1 MFDLN
6 KIREDFPILGM
17 QVNGRPFA
25 YLDNGA
31 TAQKPRSVIECVNNI
46 YKESNSNIHRGSHHL
61 SNVMTTRYEEARERI
76 RRFIGAAAAEEIIFT
91 AGATSSLNLVAG
103 SYGRMAVG
111 KGDKVIVSYMEHHAN
126 IVPWQMLCN
135 EKGATLKVI
144 PLKDNGTLDMEAYL
158 GMLDE
163 RVKVVA
169 ITQASNVLGTIND
182 LRPVIEAAHKVGA
195 VVVVD
200 GCQGIVHG
208 GVSVTELG
216 CDFYAFSG
224 HKLYAPTGIGVLYG
238 KRELLDAMP
247 PYMGGGD
254 MVDKVSFEKTTY
266 AETPLKFEAGTTDYV
281 GAIALGEAIEY
292 LNGIDMKAALEHENA
307 LTKYAIELLSQ
318 VNGLTIYGSAP
329 ERCSIVSFNVEGIH
343 HMDMGM
349 ILDKMG
355 VAVRTGTHCAQ
366 PLMELYGTTGMVR
379 ASMAFYN
386 TTREIEQLREAVD
399 RAVSMFK

>member
-31 TAQKPRSVIECVNNI
+31 TAQKPRSVIECVDRI

-61 SNVMTTRYEEARERI
+61 SNVMTTRYEEARERV

-135 EKGATLKVI
+135 EKGAALKVI

-182 LRPVIEAAHKVGA
+182 LRPIIEAAHKVGA

-208 GVSVTELG
+208 GVSVTELD

-318 VNGLTIYGSAP
+318 VDGLTIYGSAP
-329 ERCSIVSFNVEGIH
+329 DRCSIVSFNVEGIH

-386 TTREIEQLREAVD
+386 TTQEIEQLREAVD

>member
-31 TAQKPRSVIECVNNI
+31 TAQKPRSVIECVDRI

-61 SNVMTTRYEEARERI
+61 SNVMTTRYEEARERV

-135 EKGATLKVI
+135 EKGAALKVI

-182 LRPVIEAAHKVGA
+182 LRPIIEAAHKVGA

-292 LNGIDMKAALEHENA
+292 LNSIDMKAALEHENA

-318 VNGLTIYGSAP
+318 VDGLTIYGSAP
-329 ERCSIVSFNVEGIH
+329 DRCSIVSFNVEGIH

>member
-61 SNVMTTRYEEARERI
+61 SNVMTTRYEEARERV

-111 KGDKVIVSYMEHHAN
+111 KDDKVIVSYMEHHAN

-182 LRPVIEAAHKVGA
+182 LRPIIEAAHKVGA

-208 GVSVTELG
+208 GVSVTELD

-329 ERCSIVSFNVEGIH
+329 DRCSIVSFNVEGIH

>member
-61 SNVMTTRYEEARERI
+61 SNVMTTRYEEARERV

-135 EKGATLKVI
+135 EKGAALKVI

-208 GVSVTELG
+208 GVSVTELD

-292 LNGIDMKAALEHENA
+292 LNGIDMKAALEHENT

-318 VNGLTIYGSAP
+318 VDGLTIYGSAP
-329 ERCSIVSFNVEGIH
+329 DRCSIVSFNIEGIH

-386 TTREIEQLREAVD
+386 TTQEIEQLREAVD